1 MNTRLCRASWSNT
14 VDLPRGLPMT
24 NLHYLHRQLLL
35 TTSKN
40 LGTFSLTYED
50 QIKSSNAVIT
60 RSIVFVDSN
69 RYPKAILGFWWQ
81 SDSATSLLIRV
92 YLIYDAIEQYRFL
105 EPIFSKEF
113 FKDFFQRGRGVF
125 QRFLS
130 PYLKDFLKRFFGR
143 YFRTTTKLRR
153 NRLST

>member
-14 VDLPRGLPMT
+14 VDLPRGHPMT

-35 TTSKN
+35 TASKN

-92 YLIYDAIEQYRFL
+92 YLIYDAIEQYRFWS
-105 EPIFSKEF
+105 PYFQKSFSKIF
-113 FKDFFQRGRGVF
+113 FKGAEKFF
-125 QRFLS
+125 
-130 PYLKDFLKRFFGR
+130 K
-143 YFRTTTKLRR
+143 YF
-153 NRLST
+153 